1 MQSSTQHSIQ
11 PSTQPSIQS
20 SILPNQ
26 SPPRP
31 RVIAGGF
38 AETDAAGVVVG
49 PFDGN
54 LDELGA
60 RAGEAHESLAAERE
74 ATGVG
79 RHLQLREDGATH
91 ELQAAARIGQAGAW

>member
-60 RAGEAHESLAAERE
+60 RAGEAH
-74 ATGVG
+74 
-79 RHLQLREDGATH
+79 
-91 ELQAAARIGQAGAW
+91 AAAIVVAAGYGGGRGDGGAQQDSLV